1 MFTINLIVGRLVVS
15 VRTEHNNS
23 YADCESE
30 IEIDR
35 EGEREREMR
44 QWVAS
49 LSLMTLL
56 SPQYF

>member
-44 QWVAS
+44 Q
-49 LSLMTLL
+49 
-56 SPQYF
+56 